1 VGNDLTNK
9 IKGLSIMFLY
19 VFYITRLW
27 HLLNLPATIV
37 HLTIFL
43 CFGFVWCVGSLQY
56 GRQQQRQQQQRRRR
70 RRRGRDHRFG
80 ANVADV
86 AAAVPSE
93 SDGDHFHQ
101 RGAGER
107 TGPLRQPAD
116 GRPRAD
122 GQQPADRWH
131 RLQHHRLDDQADADG
146 PHAARGAQGVRCP
159 ADGKVLGWYTTGD
172 YRKRIP

>member
-1 VGNDLTNK
+1 MQRGVPSFRTSGVQLTNY
-9 IKGLSIMFLY
+9 FL
-19 VFYITRLW
+19 F
-27 HLLNLPATIV
+27 
-37 HLTIFL
+37 
-43 CFGFVWCVGSLQY
+43 CFGFVWCVGSLQC
-56 GRQQQRQQQQRRRR
+56 GGQQQRQQQQRRRR
-70 RRRGRDHRFG
+70 WDHRFG

-131 RLQHHRLDDQADADG
+131 RLQHHRLDDQADAGG

-159 ADGKVLGWYTTGD
+159 ADGKLIRKEVLL
-172 YRKRIP
+172 IPTPSHIPRDRNTEAAKVLAASFAKVCDD